1 MRNVDFYFYYK
12 HSVRF
17 IMLNK
22 YPFLENTY
30 LVPSVNKIICFFSL
44 SKLEDFDDVQ
54 VYITFIC
61 SNFFLVVLLILLDLN
76 LFLI

>member
-12 HSVRF
+12 HLVRF

-22 YPFLENTY
+22 YPFLENTF

-44 SKLEDFDDVQ
+44 SKLEDYDDVQ
-54 VYITFIC
+54 VYITFIYL
-61 SNFFLVVLLILLDLN
+61 SFFLVILLILLYLN

>member
-1 MRNVDFYFYYK
+1 MRNVDFYFFYK

-22 YPFLENTY
+22 YPFLENTL
-30 LVPSVNKIICFFSL
+30 LVPLVNKIICFFSL

-54 VYITFIC
+54 VYIIFIYL
-61 SNFFLVVLLILLDLN
+61 SFFLVVLLILVDLN